1 MVSVH
6 CKECRFDKT
15 IIETMRSV
23 DGLETIYYCDPE
35 GILKHGEITEDEKKK
50 LLVSIDQNRD
60 SHCEY
65 YKPKWHVRF
74 ARFIR
79 KFNRLN

>member
-15 IIETMRSV
+15 IIETRRSV
-23 DGLETIYYCDPE
+23 DGLETTCYCDPE
-35 GILKHGEITEDEKKK
+35 GILKHGEITEEEKKK

-60 SHCEY
+60 SHCKY
-65 YKPKWHVRF
+65 YKPKWYVRF
-74 ARFIR
+74 ARFV
-79 KFNRLN
+79 KKLKQQK